1 MALGRGDAP
10 EHMIVHVPMT
20 FRRYG
25 GRKQVVLPDEV
36 TVRAPAPRVDDTLVK
51 ALARAFRWRKL
62 LETGVHSTVAD
73 IARAEKIN
81 SSYVSRIL
89 RLTLL
94 APDVV
99 EAILEGRQGP
109 EVTLVQVLGPLPVL
123 WAEHRKFTKLDRCNT
138 NDL

>member
-1 MALGRGDAP
+1 MASGRGDAP
-10 EHMIVHVPMT
+10 ESMIVHVPMT

-25 GRKQVVLPDEV
+25 GRKQVVLPDGAAAH
-36 TVRAPAPRVDDTLVK
+36 APARRVDDTLVK

-94 APDVV
+94 APDIV
-99 EAILEGRQGP
+99 EAILDGRQSPG
-109 EVTLVQVLGPLPVL
+109 LQLDALMKPLPVR
-123 WAEHRKFTKLDRCNT
+123 WREQQTRIRP
-138 NDL
+138 